1 MRSPNRLGSTPKR
14 TRQEV
19 AAQQELDR
27 LVGTLREIKE
37 VLEELHEILGEPPGE
52 DRMAEGLRPET
63 VRFSIRAAIE
73 CVMADRL
80 EPAIKTLEA
89 AARDTPEKLMR
100 DWRKRQ
106 RLQRKAGAAL
116 RCTAGTNPHAP

>member
-1 MRSPNRLGSTPKR
+1 MRSPNRLGNAPKP

-37 VLEELHEILGEPPGE
+37 VLEELHEILGEPRGE
-52 DRMAEGLRPET
+52 DGMAEGLLPET
-63 VRFSIRAAIE
+63 IRFSIRAAIE
-73 CVMADRL
+73 CAVADRL
-80 EPAIKTLEA
+80 EPAIRTLEA

-100 DWRKRQ
+100 EWRKRQ
-106 RLQRKAGAAL
+106 RLQRKADAA
-116 RCTAGTNPHAP
+116 RRRTAGT